1 MTFYFTMFVDEEA
14 NERFMEKISKEEFK
28 TILNYFQR
36 IKV

>member
-1 MTFYFTMFVDEEA
+1 MFVDEEA
-14 NERFMEKISKEEFK
+14 NERLMEKISKEEFK